1 MVNEHMRYCDLE
13 YFNSC
18 RVVMERRFY
27 HLNSEK
33 MQFKLKS
40 MTIIKLNSQ
49 FTPKLQ
55 KNLYEMWSLHAFE
68 PQFLLSVSCHK
79 PDT

>member
-1 MVNEHMRYCDLE
+1 MFDEHMIESILTRQLLGYNQMTIL
-13 YFNSC
+13 S
-18 RVVMERRFY
+18 
-27 HLNSEK
+27 SEFSK
-33 MQFKLKS
+33 MQFKLES
-40 MTIIKLNSQ
+40 LTIIKLNSQ